1 MLRVAG
7 VGQCLNK
14 IRGHAFIF
22 LSETWFTEEKHESCF
37 LGKQSFVVHARKP
50 TGRGRPSAVD
60 AQVFTIIGAY
70 YQPTTEYDDLVSD
83 LTSILQKM
91 KDPQKVSTIVILNIG
106 QFMIGFGLGFSAI
119 FLPHIETQGIKES
132 SSLNQASSPD
142 IGSNE
147 ISWIASMLSVGQIFG
162 SLSVSIGGNVLG
174 RKGVMLLSCLPIF
187 LGWLTLFAA
196 QSLALVLV
204 GRLLT
209 GLGMGMQGAIHA
221 VYVSELVNP
230 KWIGTATASGVTTIT
245 WGILVAFILG
255 SLIHWRTLCIV
266 FASFPVVMAILMTIV
281 PESPTFLI
289 TQRRLDKARS
299 ALSWLGRSTVTVS
312 LPNVETLDQDLPC
325 GTRLRVWIKIYWHRE
340 VLKPFLV
347 VNGIFTLANFSG
359 FIVVIF
365 YGVTIFQEASPSV
378 NSYIATIT
386 IGLVQVF
393 GSLLGVVLIRK
404 LGNRFL
410 LLCSSLGSFISMAA
424 LGLTLYVG
432 KQHPEF
438 EFLEW
443 LPVLWLVAFTI
454 SFTSGLAP
462 VPWVLMGKLFADHT
476 RSVCAGFTASLFF
489 VTLFIA
495 TWTFPHL
502 KDLPFLGISGTFVFC
517 GCFSGLAVIFTLLFV
532 PTDPASDGVC
542 TKVEQYRQTDL
553 KDESAGPQSNL
564 NPPLTVVSTPE
575 SYFENPA
582 FDGNLEPTISP
593 TTTELLF
600 HSPLHMIEPIQR
612 YFQNPNI

>member
-1 MLRVAG
+1 
-7 VGQCLNK
+7 
-14 IRGHAFIF
+14 
-22 LSETWFTEEKHESCF
+22 
-37 LGKQSFVVHARKP
+37 
-50 TGRGRPSAVD
+50 
-60 AQVFTIIGAY
+60 
-70 YQPTTEYDDLVSD
+70 
-83 LTSILQKM
+83 
-91 KDPQKVSTIVILNIG
+91 
-106 QFMIGFGLGFSAI
+106 MIGFGLGFSAI

-255 SLIHWRTLCIV
+255 SLIHWR
-266 FASFPVVMAILMTIV
+266 
-281 PESPTFLI
+281 
-289 TQRRLDKARS
+289 
-299 ALSWLGRSTVTVS
+299 
-312 LPNVETLDQDLPC
+312 
-325 GTRLRVWIKIYWHRE
+325 
-340 VLKPFLV
+340 
-347 VNGIFTLANFSG
+347 
-359 FIVVIF
+359 
-365 YGVTIFQEASPSV
+365 EASPSV

-462 VPWVLMGKLFADHT
+462 VPWVLMGKLFAGIIFDCNPNLQISHY
-476 RSVCAGFTASLFF
+476 FF
-489 VTLFIA
+489 
-495 TWTFPHL
+495 
-502 KDLPFLGISGTFVFC
+502 
-517 GCFSGLAVIFTLLFV
+517 CFS
-532 PTDPASDGVC
+532 
-542 TKVEQYRQTDL
+542 
-553 KDESAGPQSNL
+553 
-564 NPPLTVVSTPE
+564 VV
-575 SYFENPA
+575 F
-582 FDGNLEPTISP
+582 
-593 TTTELLF
+593 
-600 HSPLHMIEPIQR
+600 
-612 YFQNPNI
+612 